1 MKLNYCG
8 SGIVYYNESEYKCNL
23 YINKEYGGILI
34 NISVN
39 NPFASFIEIPLNIKF
54 LSGELSTGYKFTLI
68 NCTREKTNGLVYEGR
83 TVFSYYAKYMIEGI
97 GDKDYNNIK
106 FYKMTFELSD
116 IIGWGNVSGYRIG
129 EKHEIMIDKEC
140 EKTIFE
146 NDSCSIKYIVE
157 KSMLPIV
164 FDDLLKEDI
173 VLKQTGN
180 IEIIFKE
187 EKAIDEFVKILNKVK
202 RLIEIS
208 TLKRVNLNKIIGW
221 NKNIYDI
228 YGKSK
233 YERPISIIS
242 SQFGEKDEKNIKN
255 NFRKIWKWLTLPE
268 LIQSKSFDKYFAKYE
283 VLEPIIELYLQVIV
297 SREMSNVRAFL
308 NLAQAL
314 ETYHSRFKANSIKE
328 FKKRI
333 NDVILKDRPKESIE
347 NDKKFLMANSKRYIT
362 LESRIADLIIADFNV
377 YFDIGDILY
386 SEFPN
391 VIANTRNYYIHYD
404 EKIKTRG
411 RVLENSEL
419 SIYNRCLI
427 SILEYYILLEIG
439 FSDIGQIKEKLK
451 ERWGNISDALT
462 IRKASAE
469 KENEN
474 T

>member
-1 MKLNYCG
+1 M
-8 SGIVYYNESEYKCNL
+8 
-23 YINKEYGGILI
+23 
-34 NISVN
+34 
-39 NPFASFIEIPLNIKF
+39 
-54 LSGELSTGYKFTLI
+54 
-68 NCTREKTNGLVYEGR
+68 
-83 TVFSYYAKYMIEGI
+83 
-97 GDKDYNNIK
+97 
-106 FYKMTFELSD
+106 
-116 IIGWGNVSGYRIG
+116 
-129 EKHEIMIDKEC
+129 
-140 EKTIFE
+140 
-146 NDSCSIKYIVE
+146 
-157 KSMLPIV
+157 
-164 FDDLLKEDI
+164 
-173 VLKQTGN
+173 
-180 IEIIFKE
+180 
-187 EKAIDEFVKILNKVK
+187 
-202 RLIEIS
+202 
-208 TLKRVNLNKIIGW
+208 
-221 NKNIYDI
+221 
-228 YGKSK
+228 
-233 YERPISIIS
+233 
-242 SQFGEKDEKNIKN
+242 
-255 NFRKIWKWLTLPE
+255 RKIWKWLTLPE